1 MRKSMCRLAAVARV
15 TLSAIMLC
23 GLLLAIQPA
32 KADTFYFNDLGTTLT
47 ATRTA
52 GSLDTSISGLCSAE
66 TCTLLFSQPS
76 GTGPA
81 IAIGASPGTTIYI
94 ADPSGTTVSDKI
106 SVAANPATLV
116 CPPTGGPCTFSG
128 LQVLFTSD
136 DSGTGSTFGT
146 CASVGG
152 CQITENGLVQ
162 TAVTLFSESGTTF
175 STFWHHSMLLFVIF
189 SPIYSYLQ

>member
-1 MRKSMCRLAAVARV
+1 M
-15 TLSAIMLC
+15 
-23 GLLLAIQPA
+23 
-32 KADTFYFNDLGTTLT
+32 
-47 ATRTA
+47 
-52 GSLDTSISGLCSAE
+52 CSAE

-81 IAIGASPGTTIYI
+81 IAFGASSGTPIYI

-162 TAVTLFSESGTTF
+162 TAVTLFSESGTCPGPNCMTF
-175 STFWHHSMLLFVIF
+175 ATDTINFSSTADAPAVPEPSSFLLLGVGLVGLIAL
-189 SPIYSYLQ
+189 SRKRLA